1 MPVLDGREF
10 HRVHANK
17 TLTNDHSK
25 VFHGGSIKGALRD
38 LKGQAMF
45 PEMREDSTSSLV
57 M

>member
-10 HRVHANK
+10 RRVHVNK